1 MPGRPA
7 QPLCAP
13 RTMDTEHVREG
24 LRAVQPA
31 MVLAAKVYGVSVLGQ
46 LLFAAL
52 ITLADGDAWIEG
64 GHVGALPV
72 YTTSTH
78 TTVSS
83 GVTVATARACI

>member
-1 MPGRPA
+1 
-7 QPLCAP
+7 
-13 RTMDTEHVREG
+13 
-24 LRAVQPA
+24 

-72 YTTSTH
+72 YTTATH

-83 GVTVATARACI
+83 G